1 MKGIS
6 LWVEFLIYT
15 SFAISVLSIV
25 LYYVHVAIVNQQTKI
40 NLKYTVNLLTDLN
53 YQINLIGSC
62 YSCTYKFEE
71 DIPNGLTVYVFPG
84 EIECLYYS
92 PINYSIDVP
101 SYINLNITQISNNI
115 YLYNFTM
122 NTIPFS
128 ITSNNY
134 TFYGNN
140 ICLLLNKTT
149 TGYYIYQC

>member
-15 SFAISVLSIV
+15 SFALAVLSIL
-25 LYYVHVAIVNQQTKI
+25 LYYVHITISNQQAQI

-53 YQINLIGSC
+53 YQIDLIGSC
-62 YSCTYKFEE
+62 YSCTYKFQE
-71 DIPNGLTVYVFPG
+71 DIPNGLTIYIFPG
-84 EIECLYYS
+84 EIESIYYS
-92 PINYSIDVP
+92 PINYSLTLP
-101 SYINLNITQISNNI
+101 SYINLNITQLSYNY

-134 TFYGNN
+134 TIYGNS
-140 ICLLLNKTT
+140 ICLILNKTEN
-149 TGYYIYQC
+149 GYYIYQC